1 MLELAREDPIQ
12 PYTGKPTAFYDYVRK
27 VRLTRQLK
35 AREVAVRFEGMAAEF
50 LQIDWGEL
58 RDFPFSREGWQGQTR
73 YFFAARLKYSR
84 FMFVRFEENMEQ
96 ETLVRCLVDC
106 FLTIG
111 GVPWV
116 VTTDNMKT
124 VVIGRDEKHQ
134 PIWNSVWQKL
144 AVEFDFHP
152 EACWPASGNQK
163 GTVENLV
170 KFVKGNF
177 VSGRTFYDDAD
188 LAAQLT
194 DWLYQVNYVRECSAT
209 QQIPASLLPQEQ
221 PHFGQLP
228 AQAHDYGMFES
239 LVVNR
244 EGVVSFET
252 NKYSV
257 PATLVGQTLTA
268 RIHREVIRLY
278 AGMQEVASHPRCQD
292 RNQRIVKPEHYEK
305 AFATKPRARVMV
317 YRDWLI
323 GLGPVAEEYL
333 RVICKKQR
341 ARMNEQILTLY
352 GLAQSLGVAEFV
364 VALELASEQ
373 GAYGAEYV
381 VAVAAKPGTAG
392 AALSLNFRL
401 EGEGV
406 PAQAEVE
413 RPLMEYE
420 RMVANGVVALG
431 MELPTEPTPIALP
444 GSAVTASKAPGA
456 PTTTARPPQVLAV
469 GGGLRG

>member
-1 MLELAREDPIQ
+1 MARSAIKYHKKQGDSNSQIARKTGHHRKTVAKVLTQPLEVVASRNRQSCVAVFETQIEKWLDQKLQVKRMLELAREDPTQ

-35 AREVAVRFEGMAAEF
+35 AREVAVRFEGMAGEF

-58 RDFPFSREGWQGQTR
+58 RDFPFGREGWQGQTR

-152 EACWPASGNQK
+152 EACWPGSGNQK

-170 KFVKGNF
+170 KFVKANF
-177 VSGRTFYDDAD
+177 VSGRAFYDDTD
-188 LAAQLT
+188 LAEQLKG
-194 DWLYQVNYVRECSAT
+194 WLYQVNYVRECSAT
-209 QQIPASLLPQEQ
+209 QQIPATALAQEQ

-278 AGMQEVASHPRCQD
+278 ASTQEVASHRRCQG

-323 GLGPVAEEYL
+323 V
-333 RVICKKQR
+333 
-341 ARMNEQILTLY
+341 
-352 GLAQSLGVAEFV
+352 SLG
-364 VALELASEQ
+364 
-373 GAYGAEYV
+373 
-381 VAVAAKPGTAG
+381 
-392 AALSLNFRL
+392 R
-401 EGEGV
+401 
-406 PAQAEVE
+406 
-413 RPLMEYE
+413 
-420 RMVANGVVALG
+420 
-431 MELPTEPTPIALP
+431 
-444 GSAVTASKAPGA
+444 
-456 PTTTARPPQVLAV
+456 
-469 GGGLRG
+469 